1 MSYAHTDTNFTT
13 TITTS
18 QGEVIDVKV
27 LKNVEADGGL
37 NQKELWA
44 HRLSKGRLSNISLTA
59 HIVKLKIS
67 H

>member
-37 NQKELWA
+37 NQKEL
-44 HRLSKGRLSNISLTA
+44 
-59 HIVKLKIS
+59 
-67 H
+67 